1 METIP
6 IDEIKKELRSAE
18 LSDEA
23 IEELLQVLSIK
34 SLTKLEGKRVK
45 HTSLFWPDQP
55 EFVRMAARFGATIVP
70 FATIGEDD
78 IAEATESDSAKSHAS
93 QSPFQRSYPVTEMEG
108 EIAKQDFYFPG
119 LLPKIPGRFYY
130 LFGKPIQTKGKE
142 AMLKDRENAKELY
155 LQIKSEVERNIA
167 FLIKKQEE
175 DPYRGIIE
183 RSIYQATSGPIQ
195 NIPTFEP

>member
-1 METIP
+1 MIP

-34 SLTKLEGKRVK
+34 SLTKLEEGETYK
-45 HTSLFWPDQP
+45 LFWPDQP
-55 EFVRMAARFGATIVP
+55 VFVRMAARFGATIVP

-78 IAEATESDSAKSHAS
+78 IAELVVDYDDLMRISVVNDYLREFNQDGV
-93 QSPFQRSYPVTEMEG
+93 RLRTEMEG

-142 AMLKDRENAKELY
+142 AMLMLCLVGGFGKGKG
-155 LQIKSEVERNIA
+155 KGV
-167 FLIKKQEE
+167 
-175 DPYRGIIE
+175 
-183 RSIYQATSGPIQ
+183 
-195 NIPTFEP
+195 